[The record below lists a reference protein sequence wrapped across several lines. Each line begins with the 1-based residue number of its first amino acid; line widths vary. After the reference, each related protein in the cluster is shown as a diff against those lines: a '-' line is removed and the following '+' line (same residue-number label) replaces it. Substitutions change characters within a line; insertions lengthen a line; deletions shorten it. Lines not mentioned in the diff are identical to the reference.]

1 MLLSCLI
8 WAHAVW
14 SAKRSIHLG
23 ANAWER
29 DGKVRERT
37 AAHRQTY
44 RGERGQRVRAV
55 LQNVAARLQQEGR
68 DQQRQRRDACAMHS
82 SRSCHGM
89 QE

>member
-1 MLLSCLI
+1 MQSGAQKEAFI
-8 WAHAVW
+8 WEQMHG
-14 SAKRSIHLG
+14 K
-23 ANAWER
+23 R
-29 DGKVRERT
+29 DGKVREEDRCSQ
-37 AAHRQTY
+37 ADLQ
-44 RGERGQRVRAV
+44 RGGGDSVSAPF